1 MTERFGLILLTGPP
15 GVGKTTLV
23 RKICEDLRNKH
34 KIVCHGFYTEEV
46 RNPNSR
52 ERIGFDV
59 VTLNEKR
66 GHLARS
72 DNTKKIG
79 PFVGKYQVYVKDFE
93 ELALPLLCSSTERD
107 LLVIDE
113 VGKMELK
120 SRKFEMAVQNC
131 IMKTFILATV
141 PYELRQPLPLIDTLK
156 NHPKAQIIVVTKENR
171 NSLQDEIVNK
181 ILQLIKNK

>member
-23 RKICEDLRNKH
+23 RKVCEDLINKYS
-34 KIVCHGFYTEEV
+34 IVCNGFYTEEV
-46 RNPNSR
+46 RNTNTR

-59 VTLNEKR
+59 VTFNKKR
-66 GHLARS
+66 GILARL
-72 DNTKKIG
+72 DRTGKG
-79 PFVGKYQVYVKDFE
+79 PFVGKYCVYVTEFE
-93 ELALPLLCSSTERD
+93 ELALPLLHPGSGHN

-120 SRKFEMAVQNC
+120 SKEFEMAVENS
-131 IMKTFILATV
+131 IMKNILFATV
-141 PYELRQPLPLIDTLK
+141 PYELRQPLPVIDRLK

-171 NSLQDEIVNK
+171 NYLKSEIIAK
-181 ILQLIKNK
+181 ILKLIKA

>member
-1 MTERFGLILLTGPP
+1 MTERFGLILITGPP

-23 RKICEDLRNKH
+23 RKICEDLGNKH
-34 KIVCHGFYTEEV
+34 KIVCNGFYTEEV

-59 VTLNEKR
+59 VTFNEKR
-66 GHLARS
+66 GPLARS
-72 DNTKKIG
+72 DHANKIG

-93 ELALPLLCSSTERD
+93 ELALPLLYTSTGRD

-120 SRKFEMAVQNC
+120 SKKFEMAVQNC
-131 IMKTFILATV
+131 IMKTFLLATV
-141 PYELRQPLPLIDTLK
+141 PYELRQPIPLIDKLK
-156 NHPKAQIIVVTKENR
+156 NHPKAEIFVVTKGNR
-171 NSLQDEIVNK
+171 NCLQDEIVNK
-181 ILQLIKNK
+181 IFKLINK